1 MAENEMN
8 KGLSQV
14 SIRLVQESPLLS
26 DESIN
31 TPEQAVKV
39 LGEWLEGMDRELVCV
54 LNLQADLKPINMN
67 IVSMG
72 ALNEAQV
79 HPREVMKS
87 AILSNAACMMLLHNH
102 PSGSLKPSKEDVKV
116 TDMMHQVGNLLQI
129 PLVDHIIIG
138 KNKQF
143 YSIRDQEDYDIPKP
157 SYISDINQL
166 KWPQTMLKEEQ
177 FYQDKSNASENKARK
192 LEEIMDE
199 LEQGVQSILTSEN
212 YMNYLKFLSSFHS
225 YSLNNTILIY
235 HQKPD
240 ASLVAG
246 YRK

>member
-87 AILSNAACMMLLHNH
+87 AILSNAA
-102 PSGSLKPSKEDVKV
+102 V
-116 TDMMHQVGNLLQI
+116 
-129 PLVDHIIIG
+129 
-138 KNKQF
+138 
-143 YSIRDQEDYDIPKP
+143 
-157 SYISDINQL
+157 
-166 KWPQTMLKEEQ
+166 
-177 FYQDKSNASENKARK
+177 
-192 LEEIMDE
+192 
-199 LEQGVQSILTSEN
+199 
-212 YMNYLKFLSSFHS
+212 
-225 YSLNNTILIY
+225 
-235 HQKPD
+235 
-240 ASLVAG
+240 
-246 YRK
+246 

>member
-72 ALNEAQV
+72 ALNEEQV

-102 PSGSLKPSKEDVKV
+102 R
-116 TDMMHQVGNLLQI
+116 
-129 PLVDHIIIG
+129 G
-138 KNKQF
+138 KG
-143 YSIRDQEDYDIPKP
+143 
-157 SYISDINQL
+157 
-166 KWPQTMLKEEQ
+166 M
-177 FYQDKSNASENKARK
+177 
-192 LEEIMDE
+192 
-199 LEQGVQSILTSEN
+199 LTS
-212 YMNYLKFLSSFHS
+212 
-225 YSLNNTILIY
+225 
-235 HQKPD
+235 
-240 ASLVAG
+240 
-246 YRK
+246 

>member
-129 PLVDHIIIG
+129 PLVT
-138 KNKQF
+138 
-143 YSIRDQEDYDIPKP
+143 P
-157 SYISDINQL
+157 
-166 KWPQTMLKEEQ
+166 
-177 FYQDKSNASENKARK
+177 
-192 LEEIMDE
+192 
-199 LEQGVQSILTSEN
+199 IL
-212 YMNYLKFLSSFHS
+212 
-225 YSLNNTILIY
+225 
-235 HQKPD
+235 
-240 ASLVAG
+240 
-246 YRK
+246 

>member
-79 HPREVMKS
+79 HPRESYEECDFIK
-87 AILSNAACMMLLHNH
+87 C
-102 PSGSLKPSKEDVKV
+102 SLYDV
-116 TDMMHQVGNLLQI
+116 
-129 PLVDHIIIG
+129 
-138 KNKQF
+138 
-143 YSIRDQEDYDIPKP
+143 
-157 SYISDINQL
+157 
-166 KWPQTMLKEEQ
+166 
-177 FYQDKSNASENKARK
+177 
-192 LEEIMDE
+192 
-199 LEQGVQSILTSEN
+199 TS
-212 YMNYLKFLSSFHS
+212 
-225 YSLNNTILIY
+225 
-235 HQKPD
+235 
-240 ASLVAG
+240 
-246 YRK
+246 